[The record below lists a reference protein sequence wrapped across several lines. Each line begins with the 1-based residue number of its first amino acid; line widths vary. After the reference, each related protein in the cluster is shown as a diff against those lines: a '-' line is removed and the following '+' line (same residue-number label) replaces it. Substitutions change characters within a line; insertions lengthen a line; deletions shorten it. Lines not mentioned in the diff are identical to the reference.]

1 MGLIFGTLGTIED
14 PLDALSGGSYSG
26 LVNGGGLLVILN
38 NLIKLAIVGAGI
50 YAFWNIVLAGYG
62 FLSSPEAK
70 DIGKAWSRIYQSMYG
85 LLIVAGAFVLAAIFG
100 WIIFKDPM
108 ALLAPKFYGP

>member
-1 MGLIFGTLGTIED
+1 MRLAQALGKIED
-14 PLDALSGGSYSG
+14 PLNTLSGNLYSG
-26 LVNGGGLLVILN
+26 YSNGGGLIVILN
-38 NLIKLAIVGAGI
+38 NLIKLTIVVAGI
-50 YAFWNIVLAGYG
+50 YAFWNIILAGYG

-85 LLIVAGAFVLAAIFG
+85 LLIITGSFVLAAIFG